1 MAETN
6 RYDNWSLF
14 YHYHNILFTYNNKAF
29 LNWKQK
35 WHFQVEKERRRG
47 GTICT
52 TRVEVVQFGT
62 KPLTVRHSRFESN
75 RQRKN
80 NEHACGT
87 KPNSQPLKGFFKY
100 CPWGVVIKTTS
111 KRFSAP
117 LRHPAQILWSGF
129 HPSGHNWPR
138 TFLQCLLIQC
148 SHYRKPFTK
157 LSLKAWNCLSSVR
170 DNALKY
176 TMPIIRLL

>member
-1 MAETN
+1 MTFPSRE
-6 RYDNWSLF
+6 R
-14 YHYHNILFTYNNKAF
+14 
-29 LNWKQK
+29 
-35 WHFQVEKERRRG
+35 ERRRG
-47 GTICT
+47 GTVCT
-52 TRVEVVQFGT
+52 TCKEVVQFGT
-62 KPLTVRHSRFESN
+62 KPLILEQTVRHSRFESN

-100 CPWGVVIKTTS
+100 CPWSVVIKTTS

-129 HPSGHNWPR
+129 HPSRHNWTR
-138 TFLQCLLIQC
+138 TFLQCRMIQC

-170 DNALKY
+170 DSALKY
-176 TMPIIRLL
+176 TMLIIWLL